1 MTLEGK
7 KIKLSI
13 VWTHK
18 GDEQTTNDN
27 AKLKMI
33 MPRHA
38 KAKPVNQSTGFPI
51 LGLCIIVTVYIQA
64 N

>member
-33 MPRHA
+33 MPRHEREA
-38 KAKPVNQSTGFPI
+38 VRVNKSTNNVSSTLTMRHTFTYG
-51 LGLCIIVTVYIQA
+51 
-64 N
+64 